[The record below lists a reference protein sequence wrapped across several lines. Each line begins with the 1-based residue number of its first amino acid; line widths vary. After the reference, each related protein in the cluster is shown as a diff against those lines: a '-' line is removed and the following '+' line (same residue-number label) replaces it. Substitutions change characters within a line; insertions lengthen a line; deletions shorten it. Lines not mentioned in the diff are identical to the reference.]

1 MADAERPQA
10 PEAEQHKVPEPWQD
24 PRAAPY
30 VRIERVTKRFGEVY
44 AVDDLSLSIYRGEFF
59 SLLGG
64 SGCGKSTLLRLLA
77 GLERPTSGRIF
88 IDGAEVTNLPAYA
101 RPVNMMFQSYAL
113 FPHMSVEQNV
123 AFGLKQEGMPRGERG
138 ERVGQMLDLLEIGE
152 LRRRKPDQ
160 LSGGQR
166 QRVALARSL
175 AKQPKL
181 LLLDEPL
188 GALDKRLREN
198 TQFELVNLQER
209 LGITFVTVTHDQEEA
224 MTMSTRI
231 AVMRAGQILQVDTPT
246 AIYEYP
252 NCQAVA
258 RFIGSVNLFPGK
270 VVAVDGDQVRVA
282 SQLGPVMQMRAF
294 HPFAIGTPVSV
305 AVRPEKMRPCS
316 LSAAGSSM
324 TLSSAAGLGKPDS
337 SPADSN
343 ALDSSKPASSAP
355 AFEGA
360 DAQVNRLAGV
370 VEDIAYLG
378 DVSIYRVRVQASGD
392 AVLAHNADAGKLGA
406 DDGMRLGAD
415 NSPGSVV
422 VEMTLTNIQPR
433 TEQALTWGQSVAME
447 WSPTS
452 GALLTD

>member
-1 MADAERPQA
+1 ML
-10 PEAEQHKVPEPWQD
+10 EPWQD

-30 VRIERVTKRFGEVY
+30 VRIDRVTKRFGPVY
-44 AVDDLSLSIYRGEFF
+44 AVDDVSLAIYRGEFF
-59 SLLGG
+59 SLLGS

-77 GLERPTSGRIF
+77 GLERPTQGRIF
-88 IDGAEVTNLPAYA
+88 IDGADVTDLPPYA

-123 AFGLKQEGMPRGERG
+123 AFGLKQDRMPRKQRR
-138 ERVGQMLDLLEIGE
+138 ERVDEMLALLQISE

-175 AKQPKL
+175 ARQPKL

-224 MTMSTRI
+224 MTMSSRI
-231 AVMRAGQILQVDTPT
+231 AVMDAGRILQVDTPT

-252 NCQAVA
+252 NCRALA
-258 RFIGSVNLFPGK
+258 RFIGSVNLFDGK
-270 VVAVDGDQVRVA
+270 VLAIDGDLARIA
-282 SQLGPVMQMRAF
+282 SSLGPVMEMRCLYPLAV
-294 HPFAIGTPVSV
+294 GTSVSV
-305 AVRPEKMRPCS
+305 AVRPEKMRPS
-316 LSAAGSSM
+316 DMQA
-324 TLSSAAGLGKPDS
+324 T
-337 SPADSN
+337 
-343 ALDSSKPASSAP
+343 
-355 AFEGA
+355 A
-360 DAQVNRLAGV
+360 DAGVNRLAGI

-378 DVSIYRVRVQASGD
+378 GVSIYRVRVEAANAGRDGD
-392 AVLAHNADAGKLGA
+392 P
-406 DDGMRLGAD
+406 
-415 NSPGSVV
+415 SSQI
-422 VEMTLTNIQPR
+422 VEMTMTNVQPR
-433 TEQALTWGQSVAME
+433 TEQDLTWGQHVAME

-452 GALLTD
+452 GVLLTE